1 MPQPP
6 QPPSPPPSLSPWP
19 LLGAPLLAVFVLI
32 STVAATCDQ
41 QDFIPLTPDLWVSAS
56 GSPRRLL
63 AESDTVFHNGVYRQA
78 LDFTLANPSALPT
91 EVVVFA
97 RSAVRE
103 GNNERLVGERLQVFP
118 IAAGE
123 SINSRFSDLDLKSGT
138 TIGVQLQCC
147 AASFCEPSSVECP
160 NICSTKTL
168 DPPTADNP
176 NPTTCTVNDHSFQLN
191 QCTSSSDICNEG
203 CLVNN
208 QYDLA
213 CIVACMTFYR
223 RCCPD
228 QTTSTTEIPCCLEPC
243 AAQRC
248 VAGQVECSAS
258 TDCTV
263 FPEACLDGC
272 LGDGPFDLDTRCV
285 ASCMTLHSACC
296 GAAAP
301 APDVQIPCCFEP
313 GCDQVD
319 RPKAERTRCSSASFV
334 CAPDEACTAP
344 EVCLTS
350 CLSDAGV
357 IDAECT
363 GTCMQQFNR
372 CCGRPDLPPFPSV
385 EVPCCFDAC
394 EQGNARCPL
403 SEFQCPR
410 TGFRCDAFPSACVDG
425 CLDSLGKPDLACVVS
440 CFNVYE
446 NCCKGSIPVDLNQQ
460 IPCCFATHCEAN
472 MTGLIKLSSIECRND
487 AECGT
492 GQVCND
498 RSLCESTL
506 QDGQSTCSIGRKRL
520 PPAGVPVWWAALL
533 VVAAS
538 WGWFRFRGF
547 GANSESWRLRVLY
560 GCIFLL
566 CVHTLHPVTGRDW
579 QHRP

>member
-1 MPQPP
+1 MLQQQPP
-6 QPPSPPPSLSPWP
+6 PNPPPSSLSFWS
-19 LLGAPLLAVFVLI
+19 LLGTPLLAVFVLI

-63 AESDTVFHNGVYRQA
+63 AESDTFFHNGVYRQA
-78 LDFTLANPSALPT
+78 LDFTLYNPSALPT

-103 GNNERLVGERLQVFP
+103 GTNERLVGERLQVFS
-118 IAAGE
+118 IDAGA

-147 AASFCEPSSVECP
+147 AASFCGPSEVECP
-160 NICSTKTL
+160 ALEECALGDLGCNAGAC
-168 DPPTADNP
+168 TA
-176 NPTTCTVNDHSFQLN
+176 
-191 QCTSSSDICNEG
+191 TSEICNEG

-228 QTTSTTEIPCCLEPC
+228 QTTNTTEIPCCLEPC

-263 FPEACLDGC
+263 FPEACIDGC
-272 LGDGPFDLDTRCV
+272 LGDGPFDLDARCV

-313 GCDQVD
+313 GCDQTD
-319 RPKAERTRCSSASFV
+319 LPQEARALCSSASFV

-344 EVCLTS
+344 EVCLTN
-350 CLSDAGV
+350 CLSDAGN
-357 IDAECT
+357 IDTNCVGA
-363 GTCMQQFNR
+363 CMQQFNR

-394 EQGNARCPL
+394 EQGNSRCPL

-410 TGFRCDAFPSACVDG
+410 SGFRCDAFPSACVDG
-425 CLDSLGKPDLACVVS
+425 CLDSLGKPDLSCVVS

-446 NCCKGSIPVDLNQQ
+446 DCCKGSVPVDLNQE

-506 QDGQSTCSIGRKRL
+506 QDSQSTCSVSRKRGASPSVPTL
-520 PPAGVPVWWAALL
+520 WIAILGV
-533 VVAAS
+533 VVAGAQV
-538 WGWFRFRGF
+538 WLRG
-547 GANSESWRLRVLY
+547 LRRV
-560 GCIFLL
+560 
-566 CVHTLHPVTGRDW
+566 
-579 QHRP
+579 